1 MPRIQRWGLSGA
13 STSVSETT
21 CRLSSTRSGGRGRL
35 RHRARS
41 ISQVGRRSWAPK
53 VHAGRP
59 DACFPGQA
67 SAWGSRAHAIAWDD
81 TQASRPA
88 LARLLLSPWQS
99 SSLRSRHSDE
109 CSSSVALAGGA
120 GVDALAYRRE
130 RQRARPRRLRRSS
143 AAVRLRL
150 ARCLRVRNLVRR
162 TLRFGPYS
170 GPRARG
176 PSTSM
181 RRARSVVAHIGCAGF
196 SGARCAG
203 RAVTIVVLSL
213 GIERWQ

>member
-1 MPRIQRWGLSGA
+1 MTTSTPTRRGGTLSGC
-13 STSVSETT
+13 T
-21 CRLSSTRSGGRGRL
+21 
-35 RHRARS
+35 
-41 ISQVGRRSWAPK
+41 
-53 VHAGRP
+53 
-59 DACFPGQA
+59 
-67 SAWGSRAHAIAWDD
+67 
-81 TQASRPA
+81 
-88 LARLLLSPWQS
+88 LLLSFRLQHSQPVISPHPLRTISERLHPGPRDSRFRRRSCQS
-99 SSLRSRHSDE
+99 RSLGVVGPGYRN
-109 CSSSVALAGGA
+109 SSVALAGGA

-181 RRARSVVAHIGCAGF
+181 RRSRSVVAHIGCAGF
-196 SGARCAG
+196 FGARCAG
-203 RAVTIVVLSL
+203 RAVAIVVLSL

>member
-1 MPRIQRWGLSGA
+1 MLSLGDHGKDHGLTGAIRLTVSPFSALPRVVKCVLGVESKRKVAGQR
-13 STSVSETT
+13 
-21 CRLSSTRSGGRGRL
+21 
-35 RHRARS
+35 
-41 ISQVGRRSWAPK
+41 
-53 VHAGRP
+53 
-59 DACFPGQA
+59 DA
-67 SAWGSRAHAIAWDD
+67 WI
-81 TQASRPA
+81 
-88 LARLLLSPWQS
+88 
-99 SSLRSRHSDE
+99 
-109 CSSSVALAGGA
+109 SSVALAGGA

-181 RRARSVVAHIGCAGF
+181 RRSRSVVAHIGCAGF
-196 SGARCAG
+196 FGARCAG
-203 RAVTIVVLSL
+203 RAVAIVVLNL

>member
-1 MPRIQRWGLSGA
+1 MTSLAQPPTNSPRTGSGW
-13 STSVSETT
+13 
-21 CRLSSTRSGGRGRL
+21 TRPPLFRIR
-35 RHRARS
+35 
-41 ISQVGRRSWAPK
+41 
-53 VHAGRP
+53 
-59 DACFPGQA
+59 GQA
-67 SAWGSRAHAIAWDD
+67 AVSAAPRLTSAMDD
-81 TQASRPA
+81 LRQSGRQ
-88 LARLLLSPWQS
+88 LGGLLLCHDESR
-99 SSLRSRHSDE
+99 SLRGARRVAWV
-109 CSSSVALAGGA
+109 SSVALAGGA

-130 RQRARPRRLRRSS
+130 RQRARPHRPRRSS

-181 RRARSVVAHIGCAGF
+181 RRSRSVVAHIGCAGF
-196 SGARCAG
+196 FGARCAG
-203 RAVTIVVLSL
+203 RAVALVVLSL